1 MALRT
6 VADIGPEHEYT
17 KLRPNLE
24 GVDPDDAFSK
34 IPYEKGSL
42 FLFYL
47 ENQVGG
53 PTAMLEWINAYYTKF
68 EGKSI
73 NTETFKAEFI
83 DYFQS
88 RAGDKIA
95 AIDWDVRGLFFFFFP
110 FPSFSLPPVLEPL
123 PLPLCPC

>member
-1 MALRT
+1 MASLLSPPSFLDGYRT
-6 VADIGPEHEYT
+6 VVDIGPEHEYT

-53 PTAMLEWINAYYTKF
+53 PTAMLEWIHSYYSKY

-73 NTETFKAEFI
+73 NTETFRAEFI
-83 DYFQS
+83 EFFKP
-88 RAGDKIA
+88 RVGEEKLN
-95 AIDWDVRGLFFFFFP
+95 AIDFDVRF
-110 FPSFSLPPVLEPL
+110 
-123 PLPLCPC
+123 CC